1 MSLLTE
7 MCNLIHFI
15 GLAGHMRVIV
25 EEVGGREDEREDNT
39 ILTMT
44 LHGQGHDFSNIEV
57 EITYGLTLWLRWS
70 LTWLRRVMKKVFEPV
85 FIMMEIEH
93 LLYYYKDPPNL
104 IQI

>member
-44 LHGQGHDFSNIEV
+44 LHGQGHDFSKIEV
-57 EITYGLTLWLRWS
+57 
-70 LTWLRRVMKKVFEPV
+70 
-85 FIMMEIEH
+85 
-93 LLYYYKDPPNL
+93 
-104 IQI
+104 